1 MPITAVPT
9 TVAADVYAIRPRV
22 SVSVAD
28 VASSVAYT
36 VPAAAIDYIEI
47 QLAVTSST
55 ISRNPYARDTLVVL
69 DEKVISFA
77 KIFLELVAVGDL
89 ALVGSLT
96 SSNTVDSTA
105 VTDIAGKLTNKGVI
119 DIVSSI
125 DVLTLV
131 IAFGQSF
138 SDFFSV
144 SQFVAI
150 DTAKGVIESISAT
163 DSNTVDVSK
172 SQSEII
178 TVSADIASLFVNKTE
193 EDQVTPV
200 EQLAKAFSRTLAD
213 TVSIA
218 DVLDIFSFLGQNL
231 FDTIEVPDT
240 ILGVSPSPGLSDAPS
255 ANDLLTLFISRVLAD
270 GVGMNDQADTTDGF
284 EFNFSASFSNVAF
297 LSEQK
302 YLLLAKL
309 FVDTFGVQDSSSV
322 SLAKLVA
329 DQITNV
335 DSAFINTLKQ
345 LDDNSSIEDS
355 ATKETSKQA
364 QDAFSLLSN
373 VNVLLAAAHYDA
385 VTQQDELSFI
395 SSLIKIESQ
404 PVLDALFF
412 AVEILKLDS
421 VTPLEVLLYELSR
434 LASDTT
440 QVDEQIAIAPKK
452 TLVEAIAVLEE
463 ARLAIASNFSDVLVM
478 TEALNFGYLVEAF
491 DGVGINDGADTTDGI
506 AFVFTQS
513 VSNVAFVLESSI
525 KSTSKTVVDA
535 ISVGS
540 TGIVVVQDYCDQS
553 YFAGDYVGV
562 SRNFT

>member
-9 TVAADVYAIRPRV
+9 TVAANVYAIRPRV
-22 SVSVAD
+22 SVSVVD

-47 QLAVTSST
+47 QLTVTSGT
-55 ISRNPYARDTLVVL
+55 ISRNPYVRDTLVVL

-77 KIFLELVAVGDL
+77 KTFLELVSISDITF
-89 ALVGSLT
+89 VGSSA
-96 SSNTVDSTA
+96 SSDAADSTA
-105 VTDIAGKLTNKGVI
+105 VTDVAGKLTTKGFS
-119 DIVSSI
+119 DIVSSV

-150 DTAKGVIESISAT
+150 DTAKGVVESISAT
-163 DSNTVDVSK
+163 DNSAVDVSK
-172 SQSEII
+172 PQSEII
-178 TVSADIASLFVNKTE
+178 AVSADIASLFVSKTE
-193 EDQVTPV
+193 EDQVTPA

-231 FDTIEVPDT
+231 FDTIEVPDA
-240 ILGVSPSPGLSDAPS
+240 ILGFSPSAGLSDTPS
-255 ANDLLTLFISRVLAD
+255 ANDLLNLFISRILAD

-284 EFNFSASFSNVAF
+284 EFNFATSFNNVAF

-309 FVDTFGVQDSSSV
+309 FVDTFGLQDSSSV

-335 DSAFINTLKQ
+335 DSAFIDTSKQ
-345 LDDNSSIEDS
+345 LDDSSNIEDS
-355 ATKETSKQA
+355 AAKDTSKQV

-385 VTQQDELSFI
+385 VSQQDELSFI
-395 SSLIKIESQ
+395 SSLIKVESQ
-404 PVLDALFF
+404 PILDALSF

-434 LASDTT
+434 LASDIT
-440 QVDEQIAIAPKK
+440 QVDEQISLVPKK

-463 ARLAIASNFSDVLVM
+463 ARLAIASNFSDILVV
-478 TEALNFGYLVEAF
+478 TEALSFGYLVEAS
-491 DGVGINDGADTTDGI
+491 DGVGMNDGADTTDGI
-506 AFVFTQS
+506 AFAFTQS

-540 TGIVVVQDYCDQS
+540 TGIVVVQDYCDPS
-553 YFAGDYVGV
+553 YFAGDYVGA

>member
-9 TVAADVYAIRPRV
+9 TVAANVYAIRPRV
-22 SVSVAD
+22 SVSVVD

-47 QLAVTSST
+47 QLTVTSGT
-55 ISRNPYARDTLVVL
+55 ISRNPYVRDTLVVL

-77 KIFLELVAVGDL
+77 KTFLELVSISDITF
-89 ALVGSLT
+89 VGSST
-96 SSNTVDSTA
+96 SSDAADSTA
-105 VTDIAGKLTNKGVI
+105 ITDIAGKLTTKGFS
-119 DIVSSI
+119 DIVSSV

-150 DTAKGVIESISAT
+150 DTAKGVVESISAT
-163 DSNTVDVSK
+163 DNSAVDVSK
-172 SQSEII
+172 TQFEII
-178 TVSADIASLFVNKTE
+178 AVSADIANLFVSKTE
-193 EDQVTPV
+193 EDQVTPA

-231 FDTIEVPDT
+231 FDTIEVPDA
-240 ILGVSPSPGLSDAPS
+240 ILGFSPSTGLSDTPS
-255 ANDLLTLFISRVLAD
+255 ANDLLNLFISRILAD

-284 EFNFSASFSNVAF
+284 EFNFATSFNNVVF

-309 FVDTFGVQDSSSV
+309 FVDTFGLQDSSSV

-335 DSAFINTLKQ
+335 DSAFIDTSKQ
-345 LDDNSSIEDS
+345 LDDSSNIEDS
-355 ATKETSKQA
+355 AAKDTNKQV

-373 VNVLLAAAHYDA
+373 VNVLLASAHYDA
-385 VTQQDELSFI
+385 VAQQDELSFI
-395 SSLIKIESQ
+395 SSLIKVESQ
-404 PVLDALFF
+404 PILDALSF

-440 QVDEQIAIAPKK
+440 QVDEQISLVPKK

-463 ARLAIASNFSDVLVM
+463 ARLAIASNFSDILVV
-478 TEALNFGYLVEAF
+478 TEALSFGYLVEAS
-491 DGVGINDGADTTDGI
+491 DGVGMNDGADTTDGI
-506 AFVFTQS
+506 AFAFTQS

-540 TGIVVVQDYCDQS
+540 TGIVVVQDYCDPS
-553 YFAGDYVGV
+553 YFAGDYVGA

>member
-9 TVAADVYAIRPRV
+9 TVAANVYAIRPRV
-22 SVSVAD
+22 SVSVVD

-47 QLAVTSST
+47 QLTVTSGT
-55 ISRNPYARDTLVVL
+55 ISRNPYVRDTLVVL

-77 KIFLELVAVGDL
+77 KTFLELVSISDITF
-89 ALVGSLT
+89 VGSSA
-96 SSNTVDSTA
+96 SSDAADSTA
-105 VTDIAGKLTNKGVI
+105 VTDVAGKLTTKGFS
-119 DIVSSI
+119 DIVSSV

-150 DTAKGVIESISAT
+150 DTAKGVVESISAT
-163 DSNTVDVSK
+163 DNSAVDVSK
-172 SQSEII
+172 PQSEII
-178 TVSADIASLFVNKTE
+178 AVSADIASLFVSKTE
-193 EDQVTPV
+193 EDQVTPA

-231 FDTIEVPDT
+231 FDTIEVPDA
-240 ILGVSPSPGLSDAPS
+240 ILGFSPSAGLSDTPS
-255 ANDLLTLFISRVLAD
+255 ANDLLNLFISRILAD

-284 EFNFSASFSNVAF
+284 EFNFATSFNNVAF

-309 FVDTFGVQDSSSV
+309 FVNTFGLQDSSSV

-335 DSAFINTLKQ
+335 DSAFIDTSKQ
-345 LDDNSSIEDS
+345 LDDSSNIEDS
-355 ATKETSKQA
+355 AAKDTSKQV

-385 VTQQDELSFI
+385 VSQQDELSFI
-395 SSLIKIESQ
+395 SSLIKVESQ
-404 PVLDALFF
+404 PILDALSF

-434 LASDTT
+434 LASDIT
-440 QVDEQIAIAPKK
+440 QVDEQISLVPKK

-463 ARLAIASNFSDVLVM
+463 ARLAIASNFSDILVV
-478 TEALNFGYLVEAF
+478 TEALSFGYLVEAS
-491 DGVGINDGADTTDGI
+491 DGVGMNDGADTTDGI
-506 AFVFTQS
+506 AFAFTQS

-540 TGIVVVQDYCDQS
+540 TGIVVVQDYCDPS
-553 YFAGDYVGV
+553 YFAGDYVGA